1 MSLVYKTYEPEDNIF
16 DNLVIDITHRC
27 NMNCANCYI
36 PNRDI
41 PDLDLTGFYDLLKRL
56 PFKTFI
62 RLIGAEPTMRKDLC
76 EIITNVKK
84 HRHHPLLATNGLKL
98 SVPKYVK
105 CMLCFLH
112 NKLKITGANR
122 LSLTFSLI
130 FPFCSK

>member
-84 HRHHPLLATNGLKL
+84 Q
-98 SVPKYVK
+98 
-105 CMLCFLH
+105 
-112 NKLKITGANR
+112 
-122 LSLTFSLI
+122 LI
-130 FPFCSK
+130 